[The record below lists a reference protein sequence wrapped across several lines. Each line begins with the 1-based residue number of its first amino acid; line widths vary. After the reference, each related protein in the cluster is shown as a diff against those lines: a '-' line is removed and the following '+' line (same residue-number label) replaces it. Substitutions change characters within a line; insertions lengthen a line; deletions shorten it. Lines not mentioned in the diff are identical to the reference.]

1 MPASLV
7 ASQFA
12 TLEPLGP
19 DEAGIA
25 LNLGLPVDELVARAY
40 TAVTTTADRPIHV
53 NGKEG
58 PS

>member
-19 DEAGIA
+19 DDAGIA
-25 LNLGLPVDELVARAY
+25 LDLGLPVDELVARAY
-40 TAVTTTADRPIHV
+40 SAVMTAAATPVHR
-53 NGKEG
+53 NGKEA
-58 PS
+58 